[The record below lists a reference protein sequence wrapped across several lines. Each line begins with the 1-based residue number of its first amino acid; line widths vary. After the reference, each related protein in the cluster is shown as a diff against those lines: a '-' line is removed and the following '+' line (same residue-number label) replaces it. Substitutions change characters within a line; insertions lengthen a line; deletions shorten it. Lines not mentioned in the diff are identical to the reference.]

1 MIDAVNTV
9 ASDRARTFGAQSMT
23 APLREVL
30 VKRPGPAF
38 GDAFANPAHGYLHP
52 VDLPLAQREH
62 DDFARTLVKLGVKV
76 NEFVIETPSPDL
88 VYTFDP
94 LLVTDRG
101 AIPLR
106 SGKPNRLG
114 EEAVL
119 EAWTLARGIPTIGRV
134 ESPGTVDGGDVFWLR
149 PDLACIGRSLR
160 TNTAGAEQLAS
171 LLDGDVR
178 IFDVPY
184 GNGPAECLHLL
195 SLISPIADDLAVV
208 YLPLLPSALYE
219 LLVELDV
226 RLTAVPEQEYAT
238 LACNV
243 LAVRP
248 RVVVVVDGNPITAAA
263 LREAGCE
270 VHPFAAAEI
279 GLNGGG
285 GPTCLT
291 RPILRG

>member
-1 MIDAVNTV
+1 
-9 ASDRARTFGAQSMT
+9 MT

-38 GDAFANPAHGYLHP
+38 GAAFADPAHGFLHP
-52 VDLPLAQREH
+52 VDLELAQRQH
-62 DDFARTLVKLGVKV
+62 DVFVTLLTGLGVDV
-76 NEFVIETPSPDL
+76 HELGVETASPDL

-101 AIPLR
+101 AICLR
-106 SGKPNRLG
+106 SGKPSRVG

-119 EAWTLARGIPTIGRV
+119 EVWTAARGIPTIGTI
-134 ESPGTVDGGDVFWLR
+134 EPPGTVDGGDVFWLR

-160 TNTAGAEQLAS
+160 TNAAGAEQLTA
-171 LLDGDVR
+171 LIGGDVR

-184 GNGPAECLHLL
+184 GNGRAECLHLL

-208 YLPLLPSALYE
+208 YLPLLPSGLYE
-219 LLVELDV
+219 LLAELGV
-226 RLTAVPEQEYAT
+226 RMVAVPGEESAN

-248 RVVVVVDGNPITAAA
+248 RVVITVAGNPLTEAA
-263 LREAGCE
+263 LREAGCDA
-270 VHPFAAAEI
+270 HPFEATEI

-291 RPILRG
+291 RPILRAPD

>member
-1 MIDAVNTV
+1 MVDVVNGV
-9 ASDRARTFGAQSMT
+9 APGRARTFGAQSMT

-30 VKRPGPAF
+30 VKRPGAAF
-38 GDAFANPAHGYLHP
+38 GKAFSDPAHGYWHP

-62 DDFARTLVKLGVKV
+62 DAFVILLANLGVHV
-76 NEFVIETPSPDL
+76 NELLVETPSPDL
-88 VYTFDP
+88 IYTFDP

-106 SGKPNRLG
+106 SGKRNRLG
-114 EEAVL
+114 EEAVM
-119 EAWTLARGIPTIGRV
+119 EAWTVARGIPTIGRI
-134 ESPGTVDGGDVFWLR
+134 EAPGTVDGGDVFWLR

-160 TNTAGAEQLAS
+160 TNAAGAEQLAA
-171 LLDGDVR
+171 LIGGDVR

-195 SLISPIADDLAVV
+195 SLISPLADDLAVV
-208 YLPLLPSALYE
+208 YLPLLPSGLYE
-219 LLVELDV
+219 LLGELDV
-226 RLTAVPEQEYAT
+226 RMISVPEGEYET

-243 LAVRP
+243 LTVRP
-248 RVVVVVDGNPITAAA
+248 RVVVVAEGNDTTAAA
-263 LREAGCE
+263 LRDAGCE